1 MCVLFTNANLNHS
14 LKDQCYFFYFQEAS
28 RIRDDAKKTKDR
40 AVDLLDSADAL
51 ASDVD
56 DSEDQVNNLDVQA
69 DSDGDLAE
77 NVSFN
82 KHLSYISKKTF

>member
-1 MCVLFTNANLNHS
+1 
-14 LKDQCYFFYFQEAS
+14 
-28 RIRDDAKKTKDR
+28 
-40 AVDLLDSADAL
+40 L

-82 KHLSYISKKTF
+82 KHLS